1 MTFKKRETILFSS
14 FNNIAIIFLD
24 ARDSSLKL
32 TRKHDV
38 ESGGVKDD
46 RASSAIYL
54 YAKRRG

>member
-24 ARDSSLKL
+24 ARGSSLKL

-38 ESGGVKDD
+38 ESDGVKDD
-46 RASSAIYL
+46 RTSSAIYL